1 MCNLAKRLAI
11 YVNKVLRWKRSHL
24 WSTQALASLR
34 YDTRIF
40 PLLLLLFQFFNA
52 SFKKKR
58 ESNSSQIHRFL
69 VNGCLFVVQCV
80 RKLFSDCYCC
90 YAFSGIHTEFHL
102 LFVTT
107 VLYKS
112 KVPFYLSHARRTAL

>member
-1 MCNLAKRLAI
+1 M
-11 YVNKVLRWKRSHL
+11 
-24 WSTQALASLR
+24 
-34 YDTRIF
+34 RIF

-52 SFKKKR
+52 SFKKR

-80 RKLFSDCYCC
+80 RKLFSDC